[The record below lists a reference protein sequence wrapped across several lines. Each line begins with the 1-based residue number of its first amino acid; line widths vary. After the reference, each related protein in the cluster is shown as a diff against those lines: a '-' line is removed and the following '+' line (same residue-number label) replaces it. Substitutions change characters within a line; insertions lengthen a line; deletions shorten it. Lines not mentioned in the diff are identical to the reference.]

1 MTIIQTNREAYH
13 NNRTK
18 ELKRDLLFVLHILFN
33 GRSID
38 FLVLDVLIRL
48 LFSKGFYEITCLLS
62 SLSRGSDTGQVL
74 LQDVLLRLLSLLHT
88 SLLLRLLNLLINT
101 LLCHYLLGSGILT
114 LPLTT
119 IIVKTTNQFRLSVL
133 YVGNLVQVAEAAR
146 TSFMNRGVDL
156 PQLQSGRVITKSS
169 HTSRLV
175 SRDIATDG
183 LLGRRDLSLLGLS
196 VVLILIFLT
205 LTHMRSSA
213 TLSRL

>member
-62 SLSRGSDTGQVL
+62 SLSRGSDTSQVL
-74 LQDVLLRLLSLLHT
+74 LQDVLLRLLSLLT

-119 IIVKTTNQFRLSVL
+119 IIVKTTNQLRFSVL

-175 SRDIATDG
+175 SRDIATGG

>member
-1 MTIIQTNREAYH
+1 
-13 NNRTK
+13 
-18 ELKRDLLFVLHILFN
+18 
-33 GRSID
+33 
-38 FLVLDVLIRL
+38 
-48 LFSKGFYEITCLLS
+48 
-62 SLSRGSDTGQVL
+62 
-74 LQDVLLRLLSLLHT
+74 
-88 SLLLRLLNLLINT
+88 
-101 LLCHYLLGSGILT
+101 
-114 LPLTT
+114 
-119 IIVKTTNQFRLSVL
+119 
-133 YVGNLVQVAEAAR
+133 
-146 TSFMNRGVDL
+146 MNRGVDL

>member
-1 MTIIQTNREAYH
+1 M
-13 NNRTK
+13 
-18 ELKRDLLFVLHILFN
+18 
-33 GRSID
+33 
-38 FLVLDVLIRL
+38 
-48 LFSKGFYEITCLLS
+48 
-62 SLSRGSDTGQVL
+62 
-74 LQDVLLRLLSLLHT
+74 

-213 TLSRL
+213 TLSCL